1 MNKSLFIKFCEDDM
15 KGKLLYKNGSHD
27 FKHFRLPIFASNIML
42 NINVDSGVKRRF
54 RCYIHTSEFTSDK
67 SKVDEKTY
75 IFAK

>member
-1 MNKSLFIKFCEDDM
+1 M
-15 KGKLLYKNGSHD
+15 KGKLFLM
-27 FKHFRLPIFASNIML
+27 ISNIMP